1 MRRGFSIL
9 LVILALVGIGIGGY
23 KAVTEFF
30 MKSTEVAEEI
40 QGDLVVTAEEIDA
53 ALTSERFAKISR
65 ELIDNSLPNKAK
77 ERTKATGISDAVSFP
92 FYVNKAIDKK
102 VAEFA
107 RSGDGKAWARIRSE
121 ILKEKLSKA
130 DLEKFSDQ
138 LDQELLRNPVFLDMV
153 IRGLG
158 QVKVGGKSIAELNSF
173 MLEGK
178 KLFKDGYKTENG
190 FLWAIEKDAQG
201 RFCVTEKYRRI
212 AIGTRLLLDRFV
224 LDKKLRGYKS
234 VVNYRLNLETKSVL
248 VRTAKAEY
256 QENLPSFVL
265 TYRTKK
271 MKDLVVL
278 GFNLHD
284 RRLEILKKDKEPA
297 IKKQDPEPGKPR
309 PNKPDKP
316 KPRPNKPSKPDKPD
330 KPDPNP
336 DDDTVI
342 DDDTTVVDDDDG
354 VVNKRK
360 KKEKGKDPAFDPVNK
375 RDLPHIGT
383 GSNQPDDGNGGY
395 RPQDTKPLPDARDLL
410 ISDQN
415 GNITDSN
422 GKPFIG
428 NVIQKPEEKSI
439 PTYSNGGHEYFVNP
453 SNGKSEE
460 IIHNDNVEKPEEK
473 PVPAQPKQA
482 EIEKSGPANG
492 RVELNDIP

>member
-1 MRRGFSIL
+1 MKKFSIVL
-9 LVILALVGIGIGGY
+9 IILALIGIGIGGY

-30 MKSTEVAEEI
+30 MKPVKEI
-40 QGDLVVTAEEIDA
+40 QQGDLVVTAEEIDA

-65 ELIDNSLPNKAK
+65 ELLDNSLSNKAK
-77 ERTKATGISDAVSFP
+77 ERTEKTGISDAVSFP
-92 FYVNKAIDKK
+92 FKVNDAIDKK

-121 ILKEKLSKA
+121 ILREKLSKA

-138 LDQELLRNPVFLDMV
+138 LDEELLRNPVYLDMV
-153 IRGLG
+153 IRGLDK
-158 QVKVGGKSIAELNSF
+158 VKIDGRSITEMNSF

-178 KLFKDGYKTENG
+178 KLFKEGYRTKDG

-201 RFCVTEKYRRI
+201 RFCLTDQYRRI

-224 LDKKLRGYKS
+224 IDRQLRGYKS

-248 VRTAKAEY
+248 VRTVKAEY

-284 RRLEILKKDKEPA
+284 RRLEILKKDKTPVV
-297 IKKQDPEPGKPR
+297 KKQDPEPGKPK

-316 KPRPNKPSKPDKPD
+316 EPRPNKPSKPDKPD
-330 KPDPNP
+330 KPDP
-336 DDDTVI
+336 DDTVI
-342 DDDTTVVDDDDG
+342 DDDSVIDDGDDG

-360 KKEKGKDPAFDPVNK
+360 KKEKGKDPSFDPVNK

-383 GSNQPDDGNGGY
+383 GANQPDDGNGGY
-395 RPQDTKPLPDARDLL
+395 RPQDTKPLPDSRDLL
-410 ISDQN
+410 ISDKD
-415 GNITDSN
+415 GNITDAN
-422 GKPFIG
+422 GKPFTG

-439 PTYSNGGHEYFVNP
+439 PTYSNNGHEYFVNP
-453 SNGKSEE
+453 STGKSEE
-460 IIHNDNVEKPEEK
+460 IIHNDNVAKPEEK
-473 PVPAQPKQA
+473 PIPVQPKQA

>member
-30 MKSTEVAEEI
+30 MKYTEVAEEI

-53 ALTSERFAKISR
+53 ALTSERFSKISR
-65 ELIDNSLPNKAK
+65 ELLDNSLPNKAK
-77 ERTKATGISDAVSFP
+77 ERTEKTGISDAVSFP
-92 FYVNKAIDKK
+92 FKVNNAIDKK

-107 RSGDGKAWARIRSE
+107 KAGDSKAWARIRSE
-121 ILKEKLSKA
+121 ILREKLTEA

-138 LDQELLRNPVFLDMV
+138 LDEELLRSLVYLDMV
-153 IRGLG
+153 IRGLDR
-158 QVKVGGKSIAELNSF
+158 VKIGGKSVTEMNSF
-173 MLEGK
+173 MLEGR

-201 RFCVTEKYRRI
+201 RFCVTEQYRRI

-248 VRTAKAEY
+248 VRTVKAEY

-297 IKKQDPEPGKPR
+297 VKKQDPEPGKPR
-309 PNKPDKP
+309 PNKPSKP
-316 KPRPNKPSKPDKPD
+316 EPRPNKPSKPDKPD
-330 KPDPNP
+330 KPDPDP
-336 DDDTVI
+336 DDTIIDDDSVI
-342 DDDTTVVDDDDG
+342 DDGDDG
-354 VVNKRK
+354 IVNKRK
-360 KKEKGKDPAFDPVNK
+360 KKEKGKDPSFDPVNK

-395 RPQDTKPLPDARDLL
+395 RPQDTKPLPDSRDLL

-453 SNGKSEE
+453 STGKSEE

-473 PVPAQPKQA
+473 PIPVQPKQA

>member
-77 ERTKATGISDAVSFP
+77 ERTEATGISDAVSFP
-92 FYVNKAIDKK
+92 FKVNDAIDKK

-121 ILKEKLSKA
+121 ILREKLSKA
-130 DLEKFSDQ
+130 DLEKFNDQ
-138 LDQELLRNPVFLDMV
+138 LDQELLRNPVYLDMV
-153 IRGLG
+153 IRGLDR
-158 QVKVGGKSIAELNSF
+158 VKIGGKSVAEMNGF
-173 MLEGK
+173 MLEGR

-201 RFCVTEKYRRI
+201 RFCLTDQYRRI

-224 LDKKLRGYKS
+224 IDRQLRGYKS
-234 VVNYRLNLETKSVL
+234 VLNYRLNLETKSVL
-248 VRTAKAEY
+248 VRAVKAEY

-271 MKDLVVL
+271 MKDLVIL

-284 RRLEILKKDKEPA
+284 RRLEILKKDKTPVVKSA
-297 IKKQDPEPGKPR
+297 DPKPGKP
-309 PNKPDKP
+309 KPKPGKPSKP
-316 KPRPNKPSKPDKPD
+316 KPRPDKPYKPD
-330 KPDPNP
+330 KPDPDP
-336 DDDTVI
+336 DDTVI
-342 DDDTTVVDDDDG
+342 DDDTTVVDDDDD

-360 KKEKGKDPAFDPVNK
+360 KKKKENGKDPAFDPVNK

-383 GSNQPDDGNGGY
+383 GPNKPDDGDGGY

-415 GNITDSN
+415 GNITDAN
-422 GKPFIG
+422 GKPFTG
-428 NVIQKPEEKSI
+428 NIIQKPEEKSI

-453 SNGKSEE
+453 STGKSEE

-473 PVPAQPKQA
+473 PIPVQPKQA